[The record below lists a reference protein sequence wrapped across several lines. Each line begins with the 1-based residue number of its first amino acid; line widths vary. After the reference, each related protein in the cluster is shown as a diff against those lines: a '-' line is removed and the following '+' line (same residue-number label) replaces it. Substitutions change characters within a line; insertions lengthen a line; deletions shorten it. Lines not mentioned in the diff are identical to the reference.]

1 MEDDN
6 QLVCWKAVTK
16 HLRDGPLENL
26 VDGEGGG
33 RGGEFPKKYSIFAQ
47 VKIKWKK
54 NHARQLVYV
63 IGLHAV

>member
-33 RGGEFPKKYSIFAQ
+33 EGGWIPKKIFNIRASE
-47 VKIKWKK
+47 
-54 NHARQLVYV
+54 N
-63 IGLHAV
+63 